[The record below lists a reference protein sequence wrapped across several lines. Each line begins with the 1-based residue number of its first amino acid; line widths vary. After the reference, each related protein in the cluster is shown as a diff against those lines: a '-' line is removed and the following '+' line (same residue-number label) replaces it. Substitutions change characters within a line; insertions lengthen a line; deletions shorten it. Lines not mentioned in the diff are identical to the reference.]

1 MNKAVF
7 LDRDGVINKTVLRD
21 GVFGSPRSIEEF
33 KIVDGIEEALYDFWR
48 LGFLNIVV
56 TNQPDVARGFITEEL
71 LLRLHL
77 LLEEKL
83 PIDDVFVCIHD
94 DKDNCDCRKPK
105 SGMLLEA
112 SLKWN
117 IDLNKSIMV
126 GDSWKDIA
134 AGQNVGCTTIL
145 VDYLYNRDVECDFR
159 GFSIAE
165 LTDIVRSLDDL

>member
-7 LDRDGVINKTVLRD
+7 LDRDGVINRTIYRD
-21 GVFGSPRSIEEF
+21 GAFRSPRCIEELA
-33 KIVDGIEEALYDFWR
+33 ITENIEEVLYDFWR

-56 TNQPDVARGFITEEL
+56 TNQPDVARGFMTEEL

-83 PIDDVFVCIHD
+83 PIDDIFACIHN

-159 GFSIAE
+159 VFDTSE
-165 LTDIVRSLDDL
+165 LIYIVRSLS

>member
-1 MNKAVF
+1 MNKAIF
-7 LDRDGVINKTVLRD
+7 LDRDGVINKTVPRND
-21 GVFGSPRSIEEF
+21 IFGSPRSVEEF

-112 SLKWN
+112 SLKCN

-159 GFSIAE
+159 VFNTSE
-165 LTDIVRSLDDL
+165 LIYIVRSLS

>member
-1 MNKAVF
+1 MNKAIF
-7 LDRDGVINKTVLRD
+7 LDRDGVINKTVLKD
-21 GVFGSPRSIEEF
+21 STFGSPRSIEEF

-56 TNQPDVARGFITEEL
+56 TNQPDVARGFISEEL
-71 LLRLHL
+71 LVHIHL
-77 LLEEKL
+77 LLKEKL
-83 PIDDVFVCIHD
+83 PIDDIFACIHN

-117 IDLNKSIMV
+117 IDLKESIMV
-126 GDSWKDIA
+126 GDSRKDIS

-159 GFSIAE
+159 VFDTSE
-165 LTDIVRSLDDL
+165 LIYIVRSLS